1 MQFIL
6 AEKQQPKEL
15 RAVYQETLMEL
26 MKENVNVVV
35 CDADLVNAS
44 GTTKLFETY
53 PDRCI
58 NMGISEANM
67 IGASCGMSLTG
78 KIPFVHTFAPFA
90 TRRAFDQLYLSGGYQ
105 QANIR
110 IFGSDPGFWA
120 LHNGGTHTSVEDLAL
135 TRAIP
140 QLTVIAPADA
150 VQFKWV
156 LNNTVNWYGMYYF
169 RCARKAVPDIYSDA
183 SVFEIGRGNVLY
195 EGSDIAIFAI
205 GEMIAEAIKARE
217 ILKVYG
223 LSTAVIDM
231 FTVKPLDEDLV
242 KTVSKGKKVVI
253 TAENHSKIGGLGSAV
268 AEVLAE
274 NPIKAPLIRVA
285 IQDHFGEVGTQDY
298 LKDKFGLNAEAIV
311 NGALRALDISV
322 SM

>member
-1 MQFIL
+1 MFQL

-26 MKENVNVVV
+26 MEENENIIV

-44 GTTKLFETY
+44 GTGKLFRKY
-53 PDRCI
+53 PKRCI

-90 TRRAFDQLYLSGGYQ
+90 TRRVFDQLYLSGCYQ

-110 IFGSDPGFWA
+110 IYGSDPGFWA

-135 TRAIP
+135 TRAVP

-150 VQFKWV
+150 AQFKWV
-156 LNNTVNWYGMYYF
+156 IKNTIDRYGMYYF
-169 RCARKAVPDIYSDA
+169 RCARKAVPDIYSEG
-183 SVFEIGRGNVLY
+183 SQFEIGKGNIIC
-195 EGSDIAIFAI
+195 EGTDIAIFAI
-205 GEMIAEAIKARE
+205 GEMIAEAIKARK
-217 ILKVYG
+217 ILEEYG
-223 LSTAVIDM
+223 ISSTIVDM
-231 FTVKPLDEDLV
+231 FTVKPLDEELV
-242 KTVSKGKKVVI
+242 REVSRGKRVI
-253 TAENHSKIGGLGSAV
+253 VAAENHSKIGGLGSAI

-274 NPIKAPLIRVA
+274 SPIEAPFISIA

-298 LKDKFGLNAEAIV
+298 LQRKFGLNADAIV
-311 NGALRALDISV
+311 SKVLEKLNI
-322 SM
+322 

>member
-1 MQFIL
+1 MFQL

-26 MKENVNVVV
+26 MEENENIIV

-44 GTTKLFETY
+44 GTGKLFRKY
-53 PDRCI
+53 SKRCI

-90 TRRAFDQLYLSGGYQ
+90 TRRAFDQLYLSGCYQ

-110 IFGSDPGFWA
+110 IYGSDPGFWA

-135 TRAIP
+135 TRAVP

-150 VQFKWV
+150 AQFKWV
-156 LNNTVNWYGMYYF
+156 IKNTVDRYGMYYF
-169 RCARKAVPDIYSDA
+169 RCARKAVPDIYSEG
-183 SVFEIGRGNVLY
+183 SQFEIGKGNIIC
-195 EGSDIAIFAI
+195 EGTDIAIFAI
-205 GEMIAEAIKARE
+205 GEMIAEAIKARK
-217 ILKVYG
+217 ILEEYG
-223 LSTAVIDM
+223 ISSTIVDM
-231 FTVKPLDEDLV
+231 FTVKPLDEELV
-242 KTVSKGKKVVI
+242 REVSRGKRVI
-253 TAENHSKIGGLGSAV
+253 VAAENHSKIGGLGSAI

-274 NPIKAPLIRVA
+274 NPIEAPFISIA

-298 LKDKFGLNAEAIV
+298 LQRKFGLNADAIV
-311 NGALRALDISV
+311 SKVLEKLNI
-322 SM
+322 